1 MAFSIADALE
11 DIPEV
16 LVLVQQVEAGLK
28 ALPKPAKASDY
39 TKLAASVLP
48 SVGSL
53 IDTVQAQ
60 MAAGTAP
67 TVTPAT
73 K

>member
-1 MAFSIADALE
+1 MAFSIGDALE
-11 DIPEV
+11 DIPEI
-16 LVLVQQVEAGLK
+16 LVLVQQIEAGVV

-48 SVGSL
+48 AVGTL

-60 MAAGTAP
+60 IAAGSPP
-67 TVTPAT
+67 TTTPA